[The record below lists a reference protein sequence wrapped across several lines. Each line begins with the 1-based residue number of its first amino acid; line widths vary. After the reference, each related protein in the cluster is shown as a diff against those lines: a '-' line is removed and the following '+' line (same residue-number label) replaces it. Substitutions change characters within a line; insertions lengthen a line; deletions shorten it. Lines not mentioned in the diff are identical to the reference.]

1 MHVQE
6 GKNVSYSRSIE
17 EAKAAIK
24 SIEPNNEAN
33 AKGSPIL
40 NGQESGGP
48 AGPGE
53 IVPKR
58 YTLGKHTTESKRT
71 A

>member
-1 MHVQE
+1 M
-6 GKNVSYSRSIE
+6 SYSRSME

-24 SIEPNNEAN
+24 AIEPYNEASM
-33 AKGSPIL
+33 KGSPIL

-48 AGPGE
+48 EGKGD
-53 IVPKR
+53 IVPKT
-58 YTLGKHTTESKRT
+58 YTLGKHTTETKRT